1 MSIEKRNKGRDPA
14 SFLNDSPISRL
25 VKKFIEMPET
35 EYARNVVIPSLEAE
49 GYERIDFHH
58 GPTEIGKDLI
68 FCRPMGY
75 GKKELVVAVIKS
87 DRLSKSASDMSG
99 FPVFRVQL
107 QQALENEVISWDGS
121 KRRPDRVIVIF
132 ADDPSADI
140 ISSNPG
146 GFQNCTQNGVQF
158 ILGSEIASSL
168 IELRSDIAE
177 QILETKLDAKKFF
190 DSHPTNLPLLHALHE
205 NELIDIQTIFT
216 DLDAAI
222 GTMTIAKALSLK
234 LAAKSEV
241 ILIEEDSW
249 PDVSKIL
256 KAMEN
261 LFGKFLLSSIDDSE
275 RKFNNTNK
283 RAKSEANKNI
293 LISINKAVEDIKSWA
308 FVVHQEISKHLQAVT
323 HDLEQNNQLDDLI
336 SGLISNTNYAL
347 LIGS

>member
-14 SFLNDSPISRL
+14 SSLNDSLISRL
-25 VKKFIEMPET
+25 VQKFIEMPET

-49 GYERIDFHH
+49 GYEHIDFHH

-68 FCRPMGY
+68 FSRTMGY

-87 DRLSKSASDMSG
+87 DRLSKSSSDMSG

-121 KRRPDRVIVIF
+121 KRKPDRVIVIF

-146 GFQNCTQNGVQF
+146 GFQDCTQKGVQF
-158 ILGSEIASSL
+158 ILGNEIASSL
-168 IELRSDIAE
+168 IKHRTDIAE
-177 QILETKLDAKKFF
+177 QILETKLDATAFF
-190 DSHPTNLPLLHALHE
+190 NSHPTNLPLLHALHE

-222 GTMTIAKALSLK
+222 GTMTIAKALSLR
-234 LAAKSEV
+234 LSAKSKV

-249 PDVSKIL
+249 SDISKAIQ
-256 KAMEN
+256 AMEN
-261 LFGKFLLSSIDDSE
+261 LFGKFLLSSLEDSE
-275 RKFNNTNK
+275 RRFNFNK
-283 RAKSEANKNI
+283 
-293 LISINKAVEDIKSWA
+293 
-308 FVVHQEISKHLQAVT
+308 
-323 HDLEQNNQLDDLI
+323 
-336 SGLISNTNYAL
+336 
-347 LIGS
+347 